1 MEIDGDP
8 ARSSASA
15 GGAGESSLA
24 GTFRRFLAWLIDLL
38 AVTALVFAAVSL
50 IDTAIGPTVEIR
62 PDAATLPATVSVDR
76 ARLVID
82 AVVATALSAAYFVI
96 PWTLVGASPGQ
107 LALRIRV
114 RRVGGDKTLPVGRA
128 TARWLLLFPPVA
140 TVSAFTTGVPLL
152 GWFLWG
158 GAALWW
164 AILFLTTLGSVTR
177 QGLHDRLARSVVSK
191 RRIGG
196 G

>member
-1 MEIDGDP
+1 M
-8 ARSSASA
+8 
-15 GGAGESSLA
+15 GEPVA

-38 AVTALVFAAVSL
+38 AVTALVFVVANL
-50 IDTAIGPTVEIR
+50 IDAAIGPTVEIR

-76 ARLVID
+76 ARLVLD
-82 AVVATALSAAYFVI
+82 AAVGTGLSAAYFVA
-96 PWTLVGASPGQ
+96 PWTLVGASLGQ

-114 RRVGGDKTLPVGRA
+114 RRTGSDTTLPVGRA

-140 TVSAFTTGVPLL
+140 TVSTFTTGVPLL

-164 AILFLTTLGSVTR
+164 AILLLTTVASVTR
-177 QGLHDRLARSVVSK
+177 QGLHDQLAGSVVSK
-191 RRIGG
+191 RRVVAG
-196 G
+196 